1 MENSQ
6 ISKVKS
12 NKVLKLAPETIR
24 IRDAIVEK
32 YLDVP
37 LDTLSSKLQSLISNE
52 TDTGTRLGILSARV
66 EILRMRF
73 ADITGGTY
81 TKDKGDSSEEND
93 GDGDE
98 VDAEDLEEER
108 EGWMTL
114 RILEASEVNGVRFP
128 EGVKIDV
135 HTEDAKKLLASK
147 KAELLSMKVEG
158 APEAEILGEGETLE
172 PENGPEES
180 SKKVK
185 EDSLDKS
192 NDKANEE
199 MDLENSGEEKQSDQS
214 VNTSSQ
220 ETSKENKAEN
230 LIQPDKKDGSKG
242 TMVEENIEKT
252 DELMLSSDNK
262 QPSGSTPD
270 LDGDLGLSP
279 EELADLT
286 QSDKSVEGKPED
298 SDEDLNESIGLNPE
312 ELADLTQSEETSD
325 GSEVKGIPKEK

>member
-73 ADITGGTY
+73 ANITGRTY
-81 TKDKGDSSEEND
+81 IKDQGEESGESDAAEQDIDTDESEE
-93 GDGDE
+93 GK
-98 VDAEDLEEER
+98 

-114 RILEASEVNGVRFP
+114 KILEASEVNGVRFP

-147 KAELLSMKVEG
+147 KAELLSMKVEPVIEIENQDIEDDLEHEDIPEDSKEITKDDSDTSG
-158 APEAEILGEGETLE
+158 NEKVNNKIESKSVEVEEQGDTEENALNSVDPVETSESNTITEAGQDDDSNLNTKKESSAEINDTISSDDTEKPEAGAL
-172 PENGPEES
+172 
-180 SKKVK
+180 
-185 EDSLDKS
+185 DS
-192 NDKANEE
+192 
-199 MDLENSGEEKQSDQS
+199 
-214 VNTSSQ
+214 
-220 ETSKENKAEN
+220 
-230 LIQPDKKDGSKG
+230 DGG
-242 TMVEENIEKT
+242 
-252 DELMLSSDNK
+252 
-262 QPSGSTPD
+262 
-270 LDGDLGLSP
+270 LGLSP

-286 QSDKSVEGKPED
+286 GPED
-298 SDEDLNESIGLNPE
+298 V
-312 ELADLTQSEETSD
+312 SEKPKD
-325 GSEVKGIPKEK
+325 KEKSDQK